1 MGHPNFEYLV
11 QVVEKLRDPVS
22 GCPWD
27 LKQDHS
33 SLLRYLIEESYEFI
47 HAVEKKNDTEME
59 EEIGDVLLQ
68 VLLHSTIA
76 KQRNAFNLE
85 SVSKILSDKLIRR
98 HPHIFTT
105 QKDLTS
111 DEVRLNWEKIKEK
124 EKGKEKN
131 ISKIPSS
138 LNYLPSLMAANKIG
152 EKTNTIGFDWN
163 NYKEV
168 ISIVEEEWLELQ
180 DELNKKRIDQK
191 KVEQEY
197 GDLLFSMAQLGR
209 HLNISPEKAL
219 HLGNKKFIRRFQAME
234 KIISSKNI
242 DLESLTQEEMDVYW
256 KKVKQRELK

>member
-111 DEVRLNWEKIKEK
+111 DEVRLNWENILIKQ
-124 EKGKEKN
+124 
-131 ISKIPSS
+131 
-138 LNYLPSLMAANKIG
+138 Y
-152 EKTNTIGFDWN
+152 
-163 NYKEV
+163 V
-168 ISIVEEEWLELQ
+168 
-180 DELNKKRIDQK
+180 
-191 KVEQEY
+191 
-197 GDLLFSMAQLGR
+197 
-209 HLNISPEKAL
+209 
-219 HLGNKKFIRRFQAME
+219 
-234 KIISSKNI
+234 
-242 DLESLTQEEMDVYW
+242 
-256 KKVKQRELK
+256 